1 MDKKE
6 CAKVLAILQANYQAS
21 YKGYNT
27 EDATALI
34 NLWAELFADA
44 NYSEVIAAVKAIML
58 SDSSDFAPSIG
69 KINNKIYELREKASG
84 NDMTAAEAWAL
95 VKAALSRGIY
105 YSEEEFNKLPAKIQ
119 RIVGSPNQL
128 RTWAVG
134 DISATD
140 TVIASNFMRS
150 YNAMRES
157 DRKQALL
164 PQAMLRGIEG

>member
-1 MDKKE
+1 MTIRE
-6 CAKVLAILQANYQAS
+6 CSKLLAILKANYPSS
-21 YKGYNT
+21 YKGLAD
-27 EDATALI
+27 EDVNATI
-34 NLWAELFADA
+34 NIWAELFADDDIR
-44 NYSEVIAAVKAIML
+44 EVMNAVKSIIL
-58 SDSSDFAPSIG
+58 SDPSDFAPNIG
-69 KINNKIYELREKASG
+69 KIKNKMYDLREKASG

-134 DISATD
+134 DIDATD

-150 YNAMRES
+150 YNAMREN

-164 PQAMLRGIEG
+164 PQAMLKGIEG